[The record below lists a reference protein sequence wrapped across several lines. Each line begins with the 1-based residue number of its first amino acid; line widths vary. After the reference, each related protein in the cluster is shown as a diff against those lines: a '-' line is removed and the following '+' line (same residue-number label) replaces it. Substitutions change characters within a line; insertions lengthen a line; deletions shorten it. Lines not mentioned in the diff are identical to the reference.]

1 MTLKFPYTDSEY
13 AEFANTATQTGKV
26 LVKQPNGDIE
36 MVAPA
41 PTPEPPVTQ
50 EVLDLREKYRASTRS
65 ICALA
70 GQPIVDKLTDVAYE
84 PTMILAMS
92 VDPISAGLLSQTTM
106 YCLMQL
112 YRLDGN
118 NAWDR
123 I

>member
-1 MTLKFPYTDSEY
+1 MTLKFPYTDEQY
-13 AEFANTATQTGKV
+13 ADFANTANGLGMV

-36 MVAPA
+36 MVTPA
-41 PTPEPPVTQ
+41 PVPPPPVSD
-50 EVLDLREKYRASTRS
+50 EVLAMREKYRYSTRTLCT
-65 ICALA
+65 IA
-70 GQPIVDKLTDVAYE
+70 GQPAVDKLTDVAYE
-84 PTMILAMS
+84 QVLFAAMT
-92 VDPISAGLLSQTTM
+92 VDPVTSSMLAQTTM